1 LRKTFFY
8 SLICFSL
15 LITLILLYFY
25 RYDFSELARKTLHRE
40 DPQVAAY
47 QHWANHYYKLFSMLK
62 PGERVGIQLRGARS
76 SGILLER
83 KTHEITARNVLFL
96 KSERPGVILI
106 MEPKTAKELL
116 DSVPNTDPEKI
127 WQMMKDRLYA
137 HDIAV
142 WNDPD
147 LKRLQQGGYLAF
159 MRAIDTRPSNL
170 DWPAVKR
177 ILGEKQ

>member
-1 LRKTFFY
+1 
-8 SLICFSL
+8 
-15 LITLILLYFY
+15 
-25 RYDFSELARKTLHRE
+25 
-40 DPQVAAY
+40 
-47 QHWANHYYKLFSMLK
+47 
-62 PGERVGIQLRGARS
+62 
-76 SGILLER
+76 
-83 KTHEITARNVLFL
+83 
-96 KSERPGVILI
+96 